1 MPDVAALF
9 FDIDLS
15 GKIPGVLPATM
26 PSLFPFWGSYLFI
39 DFVLSNTNFTEA
51 SSSYSGLFTQKSG
64 LKQISSYLSLWE
76 GRNIEI
82 QDNGVTKKDFLR
94 LLGSLKCDKVIL
106 YNTSSLFLLES
117 AALESLVTRFG
128 GEIVKIAIDAVP
140 VDLYITKRKQLMETI
155 KSFRGPGEGDE
166 PFVSTLFNEILH
178 SNFDDMNELPGI
190 VLFQNNLM
198 QLFES
203 NLLIVS
209 DTIKKQ
215 LPYSFKKVSSHDDSD
230 TLITRKGCVKNSFFS
245 PGTKIEGYVEDSVLF
260 PGVQVKENS
269 RIINSV
275 IMNQNQIG
283 RNVVIEKTLLFPV
296 FHETLGTVTV
306 GDQAKIGGCKS
317 KVSNRDNPKQ
327 IHSGLTVIGS
337 NPNIPDSAVIEPGS
351 FLEPDLSPSVIRKQK
366 TIKRGSSLYR

>member
-1 MPDVAALF
+1 MPDVATLF

-15 GKIPGVLPATM
+15 GKIPGVLPGTM
-26 PSLFPFWGSYLFI
+26 PSLFPFWGSYQFI
-39 DFVLSNTNFTEA
+39 DFALSNTHFSET
-51 SSSYSGLFTQKSG
+51 SYTGLFTQKSAV
-64 LKQISSYLSLWE
+64 KQILSHLSLWE
-76 GRNIEI
+76 ERSVEI
-82 QDNGVTKKDFLR
+82 QDNGLSKKDFLKLVSGIKSER
-94 LLGSLKCDKVIL
+94 VIL

-117 AALESLVTRFG
+117 ANLEALTGRFR
-128 GEIVKIAIDAVP
+128 GEIVKIAIDSVP
-140 VDLYITKRKQLMETI
+140 VDLYITKRKRLLETI
-155 KSFRGPGEGDE
+155 KNYRSPSEGDA

-178 SNFDDMNELPGI
+178 SNFDEMSGLPGI

-209 DTIKKQ
+209 DNIKKQ
-215 LPYSFKKVSSHDDSD
+215 LPYSFKKIPSHDESD
-230 TLITRKGCVKNSFFS
+230 TLITHKGCVKNSIFS

-306 GDQAKIGGCKS
+306 GDRSKIGGYKS
-317 KVSNRDNPKQ
+317 KVTNRDNPKQ

-351 FLEPDLSPSVIRKQK
+351 FLASDLSASLIRKQK